1 MMNNTINKPWK
12 STGTASISVKG
23 IKIASKVID
32 SYLCNIIQDLEK
44 SKKETKIALVR
55 QIYKKRK
62 ESKEKTISQ

>member
-1 MMNNTINKPWK
+1 M
-12 STGTASISVKG
+12 
-23 IKIASKVID
+23 KIASKVID
-32 SYLCNIIQDLEK
+32 SYLRNIIKDLEK